1 VSDSPVLQADQNLLL
16 LRVKT
21 ADVTRQTG
29 RSGSGPHWDPD
40 RPAEPHD
47 GWAVS
52 ISWLHLWPV
61 PDYSWRP
68 LYSLHSSALHAP
80 LTPYSQRELLEL
92 SHHSTKGKQH
102 AWSSREGEFFLYHV
116 FCPFHLFSYLRRS
129 DDKRQNSISLA
140 RYTSAYITTITP
152 TFSLL
157 C

>member
-1 VSDSPVLQADQNLLL
+1 MSGSPVLQADQNLLL

-29 RSGSGPHWDPD
+29 RSGSAPHWDPD

-68 LYSLHSSALHAP
+68 LYSLHSSALHAT

-102 AWSSREGEFFLYHV
+102 TWSSGEGEFF
-116 FCPFHLFSYLRRS
+116 CSLFSAHFIFFLIS
-129 DDKRQNSISLA
+129 GSVITNDKTAFLWPFSSC
-140 RYTSAYITTITP
+140 TYITTTTL